1 VAFGRPQARLLWSPP
16 EIYYVAPGEERREM
30 NEIEPK
36 MRTMREKERPREI
49 KRDGGITRRH

>member
-1 VAFGRPQARLLWSPP
+1 LVATGDLLRRSWRR
-16 EIYYVAPGEERREM
+16 EKREM

-49 KRDGGITRRH
+49 KREGGITRRH